1 MPSLDLASLELART
15 VALGLGGIGGGILEI
30 FAG

>member
-1 MPSLDLASLELART
+1 MPSLDLASLDLTKMA
-15 VALGLGGIGGGILEI
+15 ALGLGGIGEGILEI